1 MRTPDKTKRPSPAR
15 RALLLAACSAPFG
28 GALSSAFAD
37 ERSAAD
43 STAGRLASITPRL
56 AQLEHESGGRLGVA
70 VIDTAKDVHAGYRNN
85 ERFAI
90 CSTFKTVLCSAVL
103 KRHEREPGL
112 LDQRILYTKADLVS
126 YSPISSKHVDDG
138 MTVAELC
145 AAALQYSDNS
155 AANAL
160 IRLIG
165 GPPAVTAFARS
176 IGDTTFRLDRTETT
190 LNTAIPGD
198 PRDTSTPGAMVSTL
212 RRVTLGHALA
222 PESQKQLIDW
232 MRGNT
237 TGAKRIRARVPAEWD
252 VADKTGTGDYGTTND
267 LGIVWPAQ
275 GRAPVVLGVY
285 YTQADKD
292 APARDDV
299 IASATRIVIE
309 AIQ

>member
-1 MRTPDKTKRPSPAR
+1 
-15 RALLLAACSAPFG
+15 
-28 GALSSAFAD
+28 LSSAFAD

-252 VADKTGTGDYGTTND
+252 VADKTGTND